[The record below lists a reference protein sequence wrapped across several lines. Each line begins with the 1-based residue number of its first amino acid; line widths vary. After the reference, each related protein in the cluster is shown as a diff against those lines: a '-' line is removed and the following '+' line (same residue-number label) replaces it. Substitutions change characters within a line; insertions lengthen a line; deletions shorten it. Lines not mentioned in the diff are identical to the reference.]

1 MQLYYK
7 LRRELPELRRET
19 TGKYRF
25 PSLQLV
31 CIKLVRMLKASA
43 KVKSPLFGG
52 LKCSILA
59 DSCAKGDCQRRVR
72 QTHATVYNEYEDSLF
87 STVSLLYPLL

>member
-7 LRRELPELRRET
+7 LCRELPELRRET

-43 KVKSPLFGG
+43 KVKSPLLGG
-52 LKCSILA
+52 
-59 DSCAKGDCQRRVR
+59 
-72 QTHATVYNEYEDSLF
+72 T
-87 STVSLLYPLL
+87 